1 MKRSASLFAQVI
13 AFCLLVA
20 AAGGLWLS
28 RDYVSEVW
36 ASMSSQETKSRKFDA
51 RRHEAV
57 NVVVQRV
64 ETASDDTV
72 IEAVGTGR
80 AHRSVTLYPEADGEI
95 LSLRVRAGDQV
106 DQGDIILRLDT
117 EDAELAMQIVKTRLL
132 EAERQAQRVRK
143 LKESSVISSASV
155 DDAETT
161 LERTKIELL
170 QAAEDL
176 SKRTLHAPFSG
187 IAGIPKVE
195 RGDRVNTSSA
205 IVTLDDRTEL
215 LVEFTVPE
223 IYMSQIRAD
232 QAIEARTPS
241 MADRK
246 FSGTIDQIDS
256 RVDPDTRSVA
266 VRAVLPNVDDLLR
279 PGMSFAVQIALAG
292 KSYPLIPELA
302 LIWAKGKSHVWLV
315 RDEKAKQVGVT
326 IVRRLNSTILV
337 DGDIREGDLVVVE
350 GVQRLRDGAPVK
362 FSSPE
367 QVSLLGE
374 APDAAG

>member
-1 MKRSASLFAQVI
+1 MKKSASAFAQVI
-13 AFCLLVA
+13 AFCILVA
-20 AAGGLWLS
+20 AAAGLWLS

-36 ASMSSQETKSRKFDA
+36 ASMSGQQTNGRKFDA
-51 RRHEAV
+51 RRHQAV

-64 ETASDDTV
+64 ESASDNTV

-80 AHRSVTLYPEADGEI
+80 AHRSVMLYPEADGQI

-106 DQGDIILRLDT
+106 DQGDIVLRLDT
-117 EDAELAMQIVKTRLL
+117 EDEELAMKIVKTRLL
-132 EAERQAQRVRK
+132 EAERQAERVRK

-170 QAAEDL
+170 QAAEEL

-195 RGDRVNTSSA
+195 RGDRVNTGTA
-205 IVTLDDRTEL
+205 IVTLDDRSEL

-223 IYMSQIRAD
+223 IYMSQIKAE
-232 QAIEARTPS
+232 QKVEARTPS
-241 MADRK
+241 MADRI

-279 PGMSFAVQIALAG
+279 PGMSFAVQIALTG
-292 KSYPLIPELA
+292 NSYPLIPELA
-302 LIWAKGKSHVWLV
+302 LVWSKGKSHVWLV
-315 RDEKAKQVGVT
+315 RDDKAKQVAVT

-337 DGDIREGDLVVVE
+337 DGDIKPGDLVVVE

-362 FSSPE
+362 FSGPE
-367 QVSLLGE
+367 QVSSLAL
-374 APDAAG
+374 PDHAG